1 MAEQT
6 IVVLGGGVGGV
17 VAASELQSRLKERA
31 RIVLVER
38 NLQQS
43 FPPSYLW
50 MMQRNG
56 RPTGLSNIASTRPLL
71 L

>member
-50 MMQRNG
+50 VM
-56 RPTGLSNIASTRPLL
+56 TGDRKPQSIT
-71 L
+71 